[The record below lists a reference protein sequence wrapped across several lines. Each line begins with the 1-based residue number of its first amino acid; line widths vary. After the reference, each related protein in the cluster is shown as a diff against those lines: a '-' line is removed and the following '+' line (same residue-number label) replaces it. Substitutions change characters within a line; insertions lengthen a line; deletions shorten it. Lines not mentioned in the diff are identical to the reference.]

1 MGTESV
7 TNGGGGAGCTRADI
21 NTIEYY
27 DLTREQLRFVFH
39 NVLREQATNAEQL
52 RFEQQEHQDQ
62 QNEVRI
68 DLLCHLLS
76 CCVETRFLAPNAV
89 V

>member
-7 TNGGGGAGCTRADI
+7 TNGGGAGCTRADI

-52 RFEQQEHQDQ
+52 RFEQQEHQEQ
-62 QNEVRI
+62 ENEVRI
-68 DLLCHLLS
+68 DLLFLL
-76 CCVETRFLAPNAV
+76 LACLLAV
-89 V
+89 LRLDI